1 MVPQLLLIYKISDS
15 HPPTDMRETF
25 LDISKA
31 FDKVW
36 HEALIFELKIY
47 DVDGYLLKL
56 L

>member
-1 MVPQLLLIYKISDS
+1 MAAQLLLIYKISDS
-15 HPPTDMRETF
+15 HPPTDIF

-31 FDKVW
+31 FDNVW
-36 HEALIFELKIY
+36 HEALIFGLKVY